1 MKALELSSDKTISL
15 VEIDE
20 PIIKDKEILINLGS
34 CGICGSD
41 LRNVF
46 ADSCKPSSKLGHE
59 ITGTIVK
66 VGKSFNGR
74 NYEGKRV
81 FVNHHAPCNSCHY
94 CIHGNETMC
103 DKFTD
108 NIFPCGISEKII
120 LSEWIVNNQSIF
132 ELPDS
137 MSFEE
142 GSMIEPLAC
151 CIRGWKKLSFVKGD
165 SVLIFGIGP
174 IGILH
179 AMLAKIYG
187 ASAIYCV
194 DINQNK
200 VNFCKKMNLGICVD
214 GKTSEI
220 ESLIDLNDRLRPD
233 LIIIATYD
241 MTVLP
246 KSVDIIRKGGTI
258 LIFGEPQK
266 EINVN
271 IDINK
276 IYSKEVRIKTT
287 YAATNEEIHEALHMI
302 TKMEIDVNK
311 IITHRYS
318 ILESKDAFK
327 KVHDRTDV
335 IKAIIINK

>member
-1 MKALELSSDKTISL
+1 MKALKLLSNNTISL

-20 PIIKDKEILINLGS
+20 PVIKDKEILLNLGS

-41 LRNVF
+41 IRNVF
-46 ADSCKPSSKLGHE
+46 ANSCKPTSKLGHE

-66 VGKSFNGR
+66 VGKNFDGK

-81 FVNHHAPCNSCHY
+81 FVNHHAPCNTCHY

-103 DKFTD
+103 DKFID

-151 CIRGWKKLSFVKGD
+151 CIRGWKKISFVKGD
-165 SVLIFGIGP
+165 VVLIFGIGP

-187 ASAIYCV
+187 ASTIYCL
-194 DINQNK
+194 DINKNK
-200 VNFCKKMNLGICVD
+200 VNFCKRMNLGICVD
-214 GKTSEI
+214 GRTSEI
-220 ESLIDLNDRLRPD
+220 DSYINVDDKLRPD

-241 MTVLP
+241 MSVLP
-246 KSVDIIRKGGTI
+246 KSIDIIRKGGTI
-258 LIFGEPQK
+258 LIFGEPPK

-271 IDINK
+271 VDINK
-276 IYSKEVRIKTT
+276 IYSKEVRLLTT
-287 YAATNEEIHEALHMI
+287 YAATNEEIHEALHMM
-302 TKMEIDVNK
+302 TKMEIDVKK

-318 ILESKDAFK
+318 ILESQDAFK
-327 KVHDRTDV
+327 KLNDKSDV

>member
-1 MKALELSSDKTISL
+1 MKALKLFSDKTISL
-15 VEIDE
+15 VDIEE

-46 ADSCKPSSKLGHE
+46 ADSCKPTSKLGHE

-66 VGKSFNGR
+66 VGKSFNGK

-137 MSFEE
+137 LSFED

-151 CIRGWKKLSFVKGD
+151 CIRGWKKIPFVKGD

-179 AMLAKIYG
+179 AMLAKNYG
-187 ASAIYCV
+187 ASAIYCI

-214 GKTSEI
+214 GRTSEI

-233 LIIIATYD
+233 LIIVATSD
-241 MTVLP
+241 MSVLG

-266 EINVN
+266 EVNVN
-271 IDINK
+271 VDINK
-276 IYSKEVRIKTT
+276 IYSKEIRIKTT
-287 YAATNEEIHEALHMI
+287 YAATNNEIHEALHMI
-302 TKMEIDVNK
+302 TKKEIDVNK

>member
-46 ADSCKPSSKLGHE
+46 ADSCKPTSKLGHE
-59 ITGTIVK
+59 ITGTIIK
-66 VGKSFNGR
+66 VGKSFNGK

-200 VNFCKKMNLGICVD
+200 VDFCKKMNLGICVD

-271 IDINK
+271 VDINK

-287 YAATNEEIHEALHMI
+287 YAATNEEIQEALHMI

-327 KVHDRTDV
+327 KVHDRNDV
-335 IKAIIINK
+335 IKAIIINQ

>member
-1 MKALELSSDKTISL
+1 MKALKLLTDKTISL

-20 PIIKDKEILINLGS
+20 PIIQDKEILINLGS

-41 LRNVF
+41 IGNVF

-59 ITGTIVK
+59 ISGTIIK
-66 VGKSFNGR
+66 VGKSFNGKK
-74 NYEGKRV
+74 YEGKRV

-94 CIHGNETMC
+94 CNHGNETMC

-120 LSEWIVNNQSIF
+120 LSEWIVNNRSIF

-137 MSFEE
+137 MSFEQ
-142 GSMIEPLAC
+142 GSMLEPLAC
-151 CIRGWKKLSFVKGD
+151 CIRGWKKISFVKGD

-187 ASAIYCV
+187 ASTIYCI

-200 VNFCKKMNLGICVD
+200 VEYCKKMNLGICIN

-220 ESLIDLNDRLRPD
+220 DSYINLNVKPSPD
-233 LIIIATYD
+233 VIIIATSD
-241 MTVLP
+241 MSVLC
-246 KSVDIIRKGGTI
+246 KSIDIIKKGGTI

-266 EINVN
+266 EIKVN
-271 IDINK
+271 IDINT
-276 IYSKEVRIKTT
+276 IYSKEIKIITT
-287 YAATNEEIHEALHMI
+287 YAATTKEIHEALRII
-302 TKMEIDVNK
+302 TNMEIDVNK

-318 ILESKDAFK
+318 IAESKDAFE
-327 KVHDRTDV
+327 KVYYRNDV

>member
-1 MKALELSSDKTISL
+1 MKALKLSSDKTISL

-46 ADSCKPSSKLGHE
+46 ADSCKPTSKLGHE

-187 ASAIYCV
+187 ASAIYCI

-271 IDINK
+271 VDINK

-327 KVHDRTDV
+327 KVHDRNDV
-335 IKAIIINK
+335 IKAIIINQ

>member
-46 ADSCKPSSKLGHE
+46 ADSCKPTSKLGHE

-200 VNFCKKMNLGICVD
+200 VDFCKKMNLGICVD
-214 GKTSEI
+214 GRTSEI

-271 IDINK
+271 VDINK

-287 YAATNEEIHEALHMI
+287 YAATNEEIQEALHMI

-327 KVHDRTDV
+327 KVHDRNDV
-335 IKAIIINK
+335 IKAIIINQ

>member
-1 MKALELSSDKTISL
+1 MKALKLSSDKTISL

-120 LSEWIVNNQSIF
+120 LSEWIVNNQSFF

-200 VNFCKKMNLGICVD
+200 VDFCKKMNLGICVD

-271 IDINK
+271 VDINK

-287 YAATNEEIHEALHMI
+287 YAATNEEIHEALQMI
-302 TKMEIDVNK
+302 TKTEIDVNK

-327 KVHDRTDV
+327 KVHDRNDV

>member
-1 MKALELSSDKTISL
+1 MKALKLLSDKTISL

-41 LRNVF
+41 IGNVF
-46 ADSCKPSSKLGHE
+46 ADSCKPTSKLGHE

-66 VGKSFNGR
+66 VGKSFNEKK
-74 NYEGKRV
+74 YEGKRV

-142 GSMIEPLAC
+142 GSLIEPLAC
-151 CIRGWKKLSFVKGD
+151 CIRGWKKISFVKDD

-179 AMLAKIYG
+179 ALLAKSYG
-187 ASAIYCV
+187 ASAIYCI
-194 DINQNK
+194 DINQIK
-200 VNFCKKMNLGICVD
+200 VDFCKKMNLGICIN
-214 GKTSEI
+214 GSTSEI
-220 ESLIDLNDRLRPD
+220 ESLLNLNDGLRPD
-233 LIIIATYD
+233 LIIIATSD
-241 MTVLP
+241 MSVLP

-266 EINVN
+266 DMNVKV
-271 IDINK
+271 DINQ
-276 IYSKEVRIKTT
+276 IYSKEVRIITT
-287 YAATNEEIHEALHMI
+287 YAATNQEIREALHMI
-302 TKMEIDVNK
+302 TKTEIDVKK

-327 KVHDRTDV
+327 KIHDRNDV
-335 IKAIIINK
+335 IKAIILNK

>member
-46 ADSCKPSSKLGHE
+46 ADSCKPTSKLGHE

-271 IDINK
+271 VDINK

-287 YAATNEEIHEALHMI
+287 YAATNEEIQEALHMI

>member
-46 ADSCKPSSKLGHE
+46 ADSCKPTSKLGHE

-200 VNFCKKMNLGICVD
+200 VDFCKKMNLGICVD

-271 IDINK
+271 VDINK

-287 YAATNEEIHEALHMI
+287 YAATNEEIQEALHMI

-327 KVHDRTDV
+327 KVHDRNDV
-335 IKAIIINK
+335 IKAIIINQ

>member
-1 MKALELSSDKTISL
+1 MKALKLSSDKTISL

-66 VGKSFNGR
+66 VGKSFNGK

-120 LSEWIVNNQSIF
+120 LSEWIVNNQSIV

-271 IDINK
+271 VDINK

-327 KVHDRTDV
+327 KVHDRNDV

>member
-1 MKALELSSDKTISL
+1 MKALKLLSDKTISL

-20 PIIKDKEILINLGS
+20 PIIQDKEILINLGS

-41 LRNVF
+41 IRNVF

-59 ITGTIVK
+59 ISGTIVK
-66 VGKSFNGR
+66 VGKSFNGKK
-74 NYEGKRV
+74 YEGKRV

-94 CIHGNETMC
+94 CNHGNETMC

-108 NIFPCGISEKII
+108 NICPCGISEKII
-120 LSEWIVNNQSIF
+120 LSEWIVNNKSIF

-142 GSMIEPLAC
+142 GSMLEPLAC
-151 CIRGWKKLSFVKGD
+151 CIRGWKKISFVKGD

-187 ASAIYCV
+187 ASAIYCI

-200 VNFCKKMNLGICVD
+200 VEYCKKMNLGICIN

-220 ESLIDLNDRLRPD
+220 DSYINLNDKSSPD
-233 LIIIATYD
+233 VIIIATSD
-241 MTVLP
+241 MSVLC
-246 KSVDIIRKGGTI
+246 KSIDIIKKGGTI

-266 EINVN
+266 EIKAN
-271 IDINK
+271 IDINT
-276 IYSKEVRIKTT
+276 IYSKEVKIITT
-287 YAATNEEIHEALHMI
+287 YAATTKEIHEALRII
-302 TKMEIDVNK
+302 TNMEIDVNK

-318 ILESKDAFK
+318 IAESKDAFE
-327 KVHDRTDV
+327 KVHDRNDV

>member
-46 ADSCKPSSKLGHE
+46 ADSCKPTSKLGHE

-271 IDINK
+271 VDINK

-287 YAATNEEIHEALHMI
+287 YAATNEEIQEALHMI

-327 KVHDRTDV
+327 KVHDRNDV
-335 IKAIIINK
+335 IKAIIINQ

>member
-1 MKALELSSDKTISL
+1 MKALKLLSDKTISL

-20 PIIKDKEILINLGS
+20 PIIQDKEILINLGS

-41 LRNVF
+41 IGNVF
-46 ADSCKPSSKLGHE
+46 ADSCKPSPKLGHE
-59 ITGTIVK
+59 ISGTIIK
-66 VGKSFNGR
+66 VGKSFNGKK
-74 NYEGKRV
+74 YEGKRV

-94 CIHGNETMC
+94 CNHGNETMC

-120 LSEWIVNNQSIF
+120 LSEWIVNNKSIF

-142 GSMIEPLAC
+142 GSMLEPLAC
-151 CIRGWKKLSFVKGD
+151 CIRGWKKISFVKGD

-187 ASAIYCV
+187 ASTIYCI

-200 VNFCKKMNLGICVD
+200 VEYCKKMNLGICIN

-220 ESLIDLNDRLRPD
+220 DSYINLNDKHSPD
-233 LIIIATYD
+233 VIIIATSD
-241 MTVLP
+241 MSVLC
-246 KSVDIIRKGGTI
+246 KSIDIIKKGGTI

-266 EINVN
+266 EIKVN
-271 IDINK
+271 IDINT
-276 IYSKEVRIKTT
+276 IYSKEVKIITT
-287 YAATNEEIHEALHMI
+287 YAATTKEIHEALRII
-302 TKMEIDVNK
+302 TNMEIDVNK

-318 ILESKDAFK
+318 IAESKDAFE
-327 KVHDRTDV
+327 KVHYRNDV

>member
-1 MKALELSSDKTISL
+1 MKALKLLSDKTISL

-20 PIIKDKEILINLGS
+20 PIIQDKEILINLGS

-41 LRNVF
+41 IRNVF

-59 ITGTIVK
+59 ISGTIIK
-66 VGKSFNGR
+66 VGKSFNGKK
-74 NYEGKRV
+74 YEGKRV

-94 CIHGNETMC
+94 CNHGNETMC
-103 DKFTD
+103 DRFTD

-120 LSEWIVNNQSIF
+120 LSEWIVNNKSIF

-142 GSMIEPLAC
+142 GSMLEPLAC
-151 CIRGWKKLSFVKGD
+151 CIRGWKKISFVKGD

-187 ASAIYCV
+187 ASAIYCI
-194 DINQNK
+194 DINQIK
-200 VNFCKKMNLGICVD
+200 VEYCKKMNLGICIN

-220 ESLIDLNDRLRPD
+220 DSYINLNDKARPD
-233 LIIIATYD
+233 VIIIATSD
-241 MTVLP
+241 MSVLC
-246 KSVDIIRKGGTI
+246 KSIDIIKKGGTI

-266 EINVN
+266 EIKVN
-271 IDINK
+271 IDINT
-276 IYSKEVRIKTT
+276 IYSKEIKIITT
-287 YAATNEEIHEALHMI
+287 YAATTKEIHEALRII
-302 TKMEIDVNK
+302 TNMEIDVNK

>member
-1 MKALELSSDKTISL
+1 MKALKLFSDKTISL

-20 PIIKDKEILINLGS
+20 PNIQDKEILINLGS

-41 LRNVF
+41 IRNVF
-46 ADSCKPSSKLGHE
+46 ADSCKPTSKLGHE
-59 ITGTIVK
+59 VTGTIVK
-66 VGKSFNGR
+66 VGKSYDGKH
-74 NYEGKRV
+74 YEGKRI
-81 FVNHHAPCNSCHY
+81 FVNHHAPCNSCYY
-94 CIHGNETMC
+94 CIRGNETMC

-151 CIRGWKKLSFVKGD
+151 CIRGWNKISFVKGD

-187 ASAIYCV
+187 ASAIYCI

-200 VNFCKKMNLGICVD
+200 VDFCKKINLGICIN
-214 GKTSEI
+214 GLTSEI
-220 ESLIDLNDRLRPD
+220 DNLVNLNDKLRPD
-233 LIIIATYD
+233 LIIIATSD
-241 MTVLP
+241 MSVLC
-246 KSVDIIRKGGTI
+246 KSLDIIRKGGTI
-258 LIFGEPQK
+258 LLFGEPQK
-266 EINVN
+266 EIDVNV
-271 IDINK
+271 DIGK
-276 IYSKEVRIKTT
+276 LYSKEVKIITT
-287 YAATNEEIHEALHMI
+287 YAATNKEINKALQLI

-311 IITHRYS
+311 LITHRYS
-318 ILESKDAFK
+318 IADSKDAFE
-327 KVHDRTDV
+327 KVHGKNDV
-335 IKAIIINK
+335 IKAVIINR

>member
-1 MKALELSSDKTISL
+1 MKALKLLSDKTISL

-20 PIIKDKEILINLGS
+20 PIIQDKEILINLGS

-41 LRNVF
+41 IRNVF

-59 ITGTIVK
+59 ISGTIIK
-66 VGKSFNGR
+66 VGKSFNGKK
-74 NYEGKRV
+74 YEGKRV

-94 CIHGNETMC
+94 CNHGNETMC

-120 LSEWIVNNQSIF
+120 LSEWIVNNKSIF

-142 GSMIEPLAC
+142 GSMLEPLAC
-151 CIRGWKKLSFVKGD
+151 CIRGWKKISFVKGD

-187 ASAIYCV
+187 ASAIYCI

-200 VNFCKKMNLGICVD
+200 VEYCKKMNLGICIN

-220 ESLIDLNDRLRPD
+220 DSYINLNDKHSPD
-233 LIIIATYD
+233 VIIIATSD
-241 MTVLP
+241 MSVLC
-246 KSVDIIRKGGTI
+246 KSIDIIKKGGTI

-266 EINVN
+266 EIKVN
-271 IDINK
+271 IDINT
-276 IYSKEVRIKTT
+276 IYSKEVKIITT
-287 YAATNEEIHEALHMI
+287 YAATTKEIHEALRII
-302 TKMEIDVNK
+302 TNMEIDVNK

-318 ILESKDAFK
+318 IAESKDAFE
-327 KVHDRTDV
+327 KVHYRNDV

>member
-1 MKALELSSDKTISL
+1 MKALKLSSDKTISL

-66 VGKSFNGR
+66 VGKSFNGK

-271 IDINK
+271 VDINK

-327 KVHDRTDV
+327 KVHDRNDV

>member
-1 MKALELSSDKTISL
+1 MKALKLFSDKTYSL
-15 VEIDE
+15 VDMEE
-20 PIIKDKEILINLGS
+20 PPIHDKEILIKLGA

-41 LRNVF
+41 IGNIF
-46 ADSCKPSSKLGHE
+46 ADSCKPSVNLGHE
-59 ITGTIVK
+59 VTGTIVK
-66 VGKSFNGR
+66 VGAHFKKNKL
-74 NYEGKRV
+74 EGKRI
-81 FVNHHAPCNSCHY
+81 FVNHHAPCNNCHY
-94 CIHGNETMC
+94 CVHGNETMC
-103 DKFTD
+103 GKFVN

-120 LSEWIVNNQSIF
+120 LSEWIIKTKSFF

-200 VNFCKKMNLGICVD
+200 VDFCKKMNLGICVD

-246 KSVDIIRKGGTI
+246 KSVDFIRKGGTI

-271 IDINK
+271 VDINK

-287 YAATNEEIHEALHMI
+287 YAATNEEIQEALHMI

-327 KVHDRTDV
+327 KVHDRNDV
-335 IKAIIINK
+335 IKAIIINQ

>member
-1 MKALELSSDKTISL
+1 MKALKLLSDKTISL

-20 PIIKDKEILINLGS
+20 PIIQDKEILINLGS

-41 LRNVF
+41 IRNVF

-59 ITGTIVK
+59 ISGTIIK
-66 VGKSFNGR
+66 VGKSFNGKK
-74 NYEGKRV
+74 YEGKRV

-94 CIHGNETMC
+94 CNHGNETMC

-120 LSEWIVNNQSIF
+120 LSEWIVNNKSIF

-142 GSMIEPLAC
+142 GSMLEPLAC
-151 CIRGWKKLSFVKGD
+151 CIRGWKKISFVKGD

-187 ASAIYCV
+187 ASAIYCI

-200 VNFCKKMNLGICVD
+200 VEYCKKMNLGICIN

-220 ESLIDLNDRLRPD
+220 DSYINLNDKPSPD
-233 LIIIATYD
+233 VIIIATSD
-241 MTVLP
+241 MSVLC
-246 KSVDIIRKGGTI
+246 KSIEIIKKGGTI

-266 EINVN
+266 EIKVN
-271 IDINK
+271 IDINT
-276 IYSKEVRIKTT
+276 IYSKEVKIITT
-287 YAATNEEIHEALHMI
+287 YAATTKEIHEALRII
-302 TKMEIDVNK
+302 TNMEIDVNK

-318 ILESKDAFK
+318 IAESKDAFE
-327 KVHDRTDV
+327 KVHDRNDV

>member
-1 MKALELSSDKTISL
+1 MKALKLLTDKTISL

-20 PIIKDKEILINLGS
+20 PIIQDKEILINLGS

-41 LRNVF
+41 IGNVF

-59 ITGTIVK
+59 ISGTIIK
-66 VGKSFNGR
+66 VGKSFNGKK
-74 NYEGKRV
+74 YEGKRV

-94 CIHGNETMC
+94 CNHGNETMC

-120 LSEWIVNNQSIF
+120 LSEWIVNNKSIF

-137 MSFEE
+137 MSFEQ
-142 GSMIEPLAC
+142 GSMLEPLAC
-151 CIRGWKKLSFVKGD
+151 CIRGWKKISFVKGD

-187 ASAIYCV
+187 ASTIYCI

-200 VNFCKKMNLGICVD
+200 VEYCKKMNLGICIN

-220 ESLIDLNDRLRPD
+220 DSYINLNVKPSPD
-233 LIIIATYD
+233 VIIIATSD
-241 MTVLP
+241 MSVLC
-246 KSVDIIRKGGTI
+246 KSIDIIKKGGTI

-266 EINVN
+266 EIKVN
-271 IDINK
+271 IDINT
-276 IYSKEVRIKTT
+276 IYSKEIKIITT
-287 YAATNEEIHEALHMI
+287 YAATTKEIHEALRII
-302 TKMEIDVNK
+302 TNMEIDVNK

-318 ILESKDAFK
+318 IAESKDAFE
-327 KVHDRTDV
+327 KVHYKNDV

>member
-1 MKALELSSDKTISL
+1 MKALKLLSDKTISL

-20 PIIKDKEILINLGS
+20 PIIQDKEILINLGS

-41 LRNVF
+41 IGNVF

-59 ITGTIVK
+59 ISGTIIK
-66 VGKSFNGR
+66 VGKSFNGKK
-74 NYEGKRV
+74 YEGKRV

-94 CIHGNETMC
+94 CNHGNETMC
-103 DKFTD
+103 DRFTD

-120 LSEWIVNNQSIF
+120 LSEWIVNNKSIF

-142 GSMIEPLAC
+142 GSMLEPLAC
-151 CIRGWKKLSFVKGD
+151 CIRGWKKISFVKGD

-179 AMLAKIYG
+179 ALLAKIYG
-187 ASAIYCV
+187 ASTIYCI

-200 VNFCKKMNLGICVD
+200 VEYCKKMNLGICIN

-220 ESLIDLNDRLRPD
+220 DSYINLNDNPSPD
-233 LIIIATYD
+233 VIIIATSD
-241 MTVLP
+241 MSVLC
-246 KSVDIIRKGGTI
+246 KSIDIIKKGGTI

-266 EINVN
+266 EIKVN
-271 IDINK
+271 IDINT
-276 IYSKEVRIKTT
+276 IYSKEVKIITT
-287 YAATNEEIHEALHMI
+287 YAATTKEIHEALRII
-302 TKMEIDVNK
+302 TNMEIDVNK

-318 ILESKDAFK
+318 IAESKDAFE
-327 KVHDRTDV
+327 KVHDRNDV

>member
-1 MKALELSSDKTISL
+1 MKALKLLSDKTISL

-20 PIIKDKEILINLGS
+20 PVINDKEILINLGS

-41 LRNVF
+41 IQNVF
-46 ADSCKPSSKLGHE
+46 ADSCKPTSNLGHE

-66 VGKSFNGR
+66 VGKGFNEK

-81 FVNHHAPCNSCHY
+81 FVNHHAPCNICHY

-103 DKFTD
+103 NKFTD

-137 MSFEE
+137 MTFEE

-151 CIRGWKKLSFVKGD
+151 CIRGWKKISFVKGD

-187 ASAIYCV
+187 ASTIYCV
-194 DINQNK
+194 DINENK

-214 GKTSEI
+214 GRTSEI
-220 ESLIDLNDRLRPD
+220 DCLIDLNDRLSPD
-233 LIIIATYD
+233 LIIIATSD
-241 MTVLP
+241 MSVLP

-258 LIFGEPQK
+258 LIFGETQK
-266 EINVN
+266 EIN
-271 IDINK
+271 INK
-276 IYSKEVRIKTT
+276 IIKHIYIILKSK
-287 YAATNEEIHEALHMI
+287 Y
-302 TKMEIDVNK
+302 
-311 IITHRYS
+311 
-318 ILESKDAFK
+318 AFK
-327 KVHDRTDV
+327 KLYDRNDV

>member
-1 MKALELSSDKTISL
+1 MKALKLSSDKTISL

-66 VGKSFNGR
+66 VGKSFNGK

-271 IDINK
+271 VDINK

-318 ILESKDAFK
+318 ILESIDAFK
-327 KVHDRTDV
+327 KVHDRNDV